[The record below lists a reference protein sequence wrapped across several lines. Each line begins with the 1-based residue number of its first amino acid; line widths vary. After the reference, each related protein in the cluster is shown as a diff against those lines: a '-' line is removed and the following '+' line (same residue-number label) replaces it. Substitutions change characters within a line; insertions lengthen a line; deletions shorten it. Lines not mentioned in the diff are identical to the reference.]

1 MSRFERTKV
10 SRLGKR
16 AENGEMGER
25 GKLERG
31 RGVGVEV
38 HRGANGREGEEES
51 ENGEGGRT
59 V

>member
-10 SRLGKR
+10 PRLGKR
-16 AENGEMGER
+16 SENGEMDKG
-25 GKLERG
+25 GKLKRG